1 MKEVGVG
8 TRVINFVADIMII
21 ASISYALFKWWSFY
35 VYYWQYKFYPY
46 YVFFYG
52 TIFFYYTFFEAI
64 FSRSPGK
71 WLTISKVRDL
81 KGTRPVFFQVILRSL
96 LRLILIDM
104 FFIPFLDRP
113 LHDHLSR
120 TRVVEA

>member
-8 TRVINFVADIMII
+8 TRVINFLIDTIII
-21 ASISYALFKWWSFY
+21 ALISYALYKWHNFY

-46 YVFFYG
+46 YMFFYS
-52 TIFFYYTFFEAI
+52 TVFVYYTIFEAI

-71 WLTISKVRDL
+71 WLSMSKVRNV
-81 KGTRPVFFQVILRSL
+81 KGEKLAFYQVLLRSL
-96 LRLILIDM
+96 LRLTFIDM

-113 LHDHLSR
+113 LHDQLSK
-120 TRVVEA
+120 TRLVEV